1 MLQRKVQ
8 VMPGGESWTVDR
20 QGPSGVGFLFF
31 YSELVMKLQSINTAK
46 LGSPVAIR
54 LDSSKFLV
62 LDDKLLGYNAK
73 DKLSHHEQV
82 RLTSFARSF
91 VSTCVCTD

>member
-1 MLQRKVQ
+1 MVNL
-8 VMPGGESWTVDR
+8 GLWTDKDPVVLV
-20 QGPSGVGFLFF
+20 SFFF